1 MSSEKQDNKKLSYYV
16 KASLYSD
23 KYIDG
28 LFSPD
33 KKTQKNNIYSQ
44 WIKVRDADRAEY
56 KSQHKPI
63 DYIYLDGKY
72 YSDKE
77 NYGLHAMVK
86 NIVGD
91 EKREITLKHNLI
103 SNLAKLK
110 EAQKYI
116 MPQFELD
123 LINFIPGTPKYQNSL
138 ARLKSYYLHQKIYIF
153 KPVSEYAGEGIQIIT
168 NFGEL
173 MRYIQKIIKD
183 YRQKWNAK
191 TDHALQRKRVW
202 VLQEYLADPLLLNGY
217 KFHIRHYFFYVPGG
231 SSYYLDKGELAPARK
246 KYIRGDWHN
255 TAIHDTHFYGGD
267 GEFFPEALDLP
278 AQALKS
284 ISQQIDELYS
294 IVIRCINARCYTE
307 NKHCYELFG
316 VDLMI
321 TQDYKVKIL
330 EINAKIG
337 MPSEASKMSRIL
349 FEGSL
354 NKIVLPLLGIP
365 STQIPTTYTE
375 HFIPV
380 RRNHSASKTYK
391 SQPRKSNSNKNTLKN
406 KTLKK

>member
-28 LFSPD
+28 LFPSD
-33 KKTQKNNIYSQ
+33 KYSQ
-44 WIKVRDADRAEY
+44 WVKVRDEDCAEY

-72 YSDKE
+72 YYDKT
-77 NYGLHAMVK
+77 NYGLPAKVK

-91 EKREITLKHNLI
+91 EKREITLKNNLMT
-103 SNLAKLK
+103 NLAKLT
-110 EAQKYI
+110 EARKYI
-116 MPQFELD
+116 MPQLELD
-123 LINFIPGTPKYQNSL
+123 LINFIPGGKNNSKYQNSL
-138 ARLKSYYLHQKIYIF
+138 ARLKSYYSPTKIYIF
-153 KPVSEYAGEGIQIIT
+153 KAITEFSGHGIEIIT

-173 MRYIQKIIKD
+173 MRYITKIIKD
-183 YRQKWNAK
+183 YQRQWNTK
-191 TDHALQRKRVW
+191 TNPDIQKKRIW
-202 VLQEYLADPLLLNGY
+202 VLQEYLSDPLLLGGY
-217 KFHIRHYFFYVPGG
+217 KFHIRHYLFYVPGG
-231 SSYYLDKGELAPARK
+231 TSYYLDKGELAPARK

-255 TAIHDTHFYGGD
+255 PLIHDTHFYGGD
-267 GEFFPEALDLP
+267 GDFFPEALNMPPHELT
-278 AQALKS
+278 S
-284 ISQQIDELYS
+284 IKQQLGDFYS
-294 IVIRCINARCYTE
+294 LVMRCINAKCYPE

-321 TQDYKVKIL
+321 TRDYKLKVL

-337 MPSEASKMSRIL
+337 MPSEASKMSRII

-354 NKIVLPLLGIP
+354 NKIVLPMLGLP
-365 STQIPTTYTE
+365 TSQIPTKYTE

-380 RRNHSASKTYK
+380 RKNHSASKTNK
-391 SQPRKSNSNKNTLKN
+391 SHKRRTTRTRNTTTGK